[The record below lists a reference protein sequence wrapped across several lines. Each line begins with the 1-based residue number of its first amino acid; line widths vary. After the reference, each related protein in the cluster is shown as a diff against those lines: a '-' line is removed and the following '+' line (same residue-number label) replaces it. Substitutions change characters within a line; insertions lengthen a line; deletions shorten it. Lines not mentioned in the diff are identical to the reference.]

1 LSRVQRVVVYLMIA
15 GGAVAVLIGF
25 WPVKADV
32 VGDAS
37 YSCGSGFLHSQH
49 TWVVD
54 SRFLINERVGGEG
67 GVLAGTPR
75 TVCPDKVL
83 NNRDLAL
90 WIGGFVFVFGCLTL
104 ALTATPQNRSSQ
116 AIFATQ
122 RLRARKS

>member
-1 LSRVQRVVVYLMIA
+1 MSRVQRAVVYLMIA
-15 GGAVAVLIGF
+15 GVAVAVLIGF
-25 WPVKADV
+25 WPVTANV

-54 SRFLINERVGGEG
+54 SRVLVNERVDALSDA
-67 GVLAGTPR
+67 GVGTPR
-75 TVCPDKVL
+75 NVCPDKIL

-90 WIGGFVFVFGCLTL
+90 WIAGFVLVFGFLTL

-122 RLRARKS
+122 RLRSSKR

>member
-1 LSRVQRVVVYLMIA
+1 MSRVQRAVVYLMI
-15 GGAVAVLIGF
+15 GGVAVALLIGF
-25 WPVKADV
+25 WPVKVDV

-37 YSCGSGFLHSQH
+37 YACGSGFLHSYH

-54 SRFLINERVGGEG
+54 SRSLVDQRTGGFAG
-67 GVLAGTPR
+67 ASGTPR

-90 WIGGFVFVFGCLTL
+90 WISGFVLDFGFLTL
-104 ALTATPQNRSSQ
+104 ALTATPQSRSSQ

-122 RLRARKS
+122 RMRGSKR